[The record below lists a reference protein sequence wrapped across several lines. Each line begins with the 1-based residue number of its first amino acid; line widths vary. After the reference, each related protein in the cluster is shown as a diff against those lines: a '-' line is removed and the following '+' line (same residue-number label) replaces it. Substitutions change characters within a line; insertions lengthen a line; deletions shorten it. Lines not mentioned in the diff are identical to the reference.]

1 MREVQKVMEKE
12 WSELTPE
19 EKRKRRFKR
28 WLEEPGVE
36 FSSIE
41 AGKVYRERVKRLQDV
56 LLLKEPDRVP
66 VSLPIGNFPIYYAG
80 STLQKVMYDYDEL
93 CRVWRKFLYDFS
105 DCMDTFS
112 GPGIYSA
119 KVFEH
124 IGFKMY
130 KWPGYGLAPD
140 VSSFQFVEE
149 EYMRADEYDDL
160 IQDPSDFALRVFMP
174 RTISALEPFK
184 NLVPFSSVMGIG
196 SAIGFVSP
204 GARPDVRDAFKAI
217 FDAGIEQARWQKTV
231 GACSREVVAA
241 GFPSIRGA
249 SALAPFDSIADIL
262 RGTTGVS
269 KDMYRQPDKLLEAM
283 EKISVLTIKQA
294 INSAN
299 AFGAVAVGMPLHK
312 GDDTFMS
319 DKQFET
325 FYWPTLKKLI
335 LAFIKEGLI
344 VMLAAEG
351 QYNRRL
357 EVIQDLPRGW
367 THWMFDQT
375 DMARAKKIVGKNACI
390 SGNVPSSLMMTGT
403 PRDVKEYCRT
413 LIKVCGEGGGYIL
426 SGGSAATETNPENLR
441 VFMEAAK
448 EYGTYR

>member
-1 MREVQKVMEKE
+1 MGKE
-12 WSELTPE
+12 WSDLTPE
-19 EKRKRRFKR
+19 VKREERFKQ
-28 WLEEPGVE
+28 WLEAPGVE
-36 FSSIE
+36 FSSPE
-41 AGKVYRERVKRLQDV
+41 ARKAYRDRVKRLQDV

-66 VSLPIGNFPIYYAG
+66 VSLPLGNFPIYYAG
-80 STLQKVMYDYDEL
+80 TTLHKAMYDYDEL
-93 CRVWRKFLYDFS
+93 CQAWRKFLYDFS
-105 DCMDTFS
+105 DDMDTFS
-112 GPGIYSA
+112 GPGAIYSA

-130 KWPGYGLAPD
+130 KWPGCGLAPN
-140 VSSFQFVEE
+140 VSSFQFVED

-174 RTISALEPFK
+174 RTISALEPLK

-204 GARPDVRDAFKAI
+204 GAKPDIRAAFQAI
-217 FDAGIEQARWQKTV
+217 FDAGMELAKRQEVV
-231 GACSREVVAA
+231 GACSREVLAA

-262 RGTTGVS
+262 RGTVGVS
-269 KDMYRQPDKLLEAM
+269 KDMYRQRDKLLEAI
-283 EKISVLTIKQA
+283 EKISDLTIKQA
-294 INSAN
+294 IATAN
-299 AFGAVAVGMPLHK
+299 ATGGIAIGMPLHK

-335 LAFIKEGLI
+335 LAFIEEGFM
-344 VMLAAEG
+344 VMPVAEG
-351 QYNRRL
+351 RYERRL
-357 EVIQDLPRGW
+357 EVIQDLPKGW
-367 THWMFDQT
+367 THWTFDQT
-375 DMARAKKIVGKNACI
+375 DMVRVKKILGNTASI

-403 PRDVKEYCRT
+403 PQDVKKYCRR
-413 LIKVCGEGGGYIL
+413 LIEVCGEGGGYIL

-448 EYGTYR
+448 EYGTY